1 MTSRQLLN
9 LIVGGVLVTGVVAA
23 LTFTPTHRA
32 HAQVST
38 NSDSRVQIGFAIA
51 PVPLNMARRNP
62 AQVGLGSYLVSADG
76 CNDCHSKGPQ
86 TEYAP
91 GFNPYFGQQKKINP
105 LTYLGGARDFGPMIP
120 GSYDIVSRNITPDKT
135 GMPDG
140 LTFDQ
145 FLNIIRTGVDPDNLH
160 PPCAPGVVNTS
171 CIPHPF
177 DGNLLQVMPWPNFK
191 EMSDND
197 LRAIYEYLSA
207 VPCIQGNYPGDE
219 AGRCG

>member
-1 MTSRQLLN
+1 MVPRRLLK
-9 LIVGGVLVTGVVAA
+9 LTMVGVLVAGAVFAIT
-23 LTFTPTHRA
+23 LTPTHHAR
-32 HAQVST
+32 AQVST

-51 PVPLNMARRNP
+51 PVPLNMAGRNP
-62 AQVGLGSYLVSADG
+62 AQVGLGAYLVNADG
-76 CNDCHSKGPQ
+76 CNDCHDKGPQ
-86 TEYAP
+86 TQFLP
-91 GFNPYFGQQKKINP
+91 GSNPYFGQQKKLNP
-105 LTYLGGARDFGPMIP
+105 AVYLGGGRDFGPLIP

-160 PPCAPGVVNTS
+160 PPCTGAPNAG

-177 DGNLLQVMPWPNFK
+177 NGNLLQIMPWPGFK

-197 LRAIYEYLSA
+197 LKAIYEYLSA
-207 VPCIQGNYPGDE
+207 VPCIQGNYPRDE
-219 AGRCG
+219 PGRCG